1 MLIISH
7 DGEAYNIDLKNLE
20 SLRIIDW
27 DGQDFEVEAF
37 LKSEAQDG
45 KDIISLATF
54 KTRKE
59 AKEYIKD
66 IAVILNG

>member
-27 DGQDFEVEAF
+27 GGQNFEVEAF